1 MRPYLLEIREIIY
14 FILAE
19 VPGVCMANSFWKAF
33 LLNQPPH
40 TPYCAAAVPALIQ
53 FLHSWQFI
61 LKHKQYSD
69 KFKVLQN
76 SEFNSAHIK
85 AFTNN
90 EQENEK

>member
-40 TPYCAAAVPALIQ
+40 TPYSAEAVPGINTFFTFWTIYFKIQ
-53 FLHSWQFI
+53 TGVTWHCPGHHI
-61 LKHKQYSD
+61 EVIKCIMRG
-69 KFKVLQN
+69 KV
-76 SEFNSAHIK
+76 AR
-85 AFTNN
+85 
-90 EQENEK
+90 